1 MDLGVPSFWHKP
13 SQIQQYILLFISVW
27 PQQSGVADSVCRMCS
42 PFSWSRLRRS
52 RSWCHVMNG
61 NPGQQ
66 VYHKGDRWCPF
77 VEGIPESLKTLV
89 LNALICNQSIT
100 SLARW
105 WCSALRW
112 VQRPEPCAR
121 SPLVKVVWRRNPPLG
136 IWKSWKHWEKWWE
149 MIYQLP
155 GASQTNYVICIR
167 FDTQKN
173 DWIRGWALV
182 FYNVDEHLYD
192 TRPGTHKNITCLA
205 THWDHAERKHT
216 QQRLSKRRKRTEPKK
231 KRGHRGDPTAK
242 IHQQFHLWN
251 QTNTRPCGH
260 MDSAEMYVSKLRWP
274 IASSTTDYWQHAQ
287 VYDRSTRNSCGWRV
301 KADLAWFASILCAL
315 ERKELHGSEERA
327 AVSEPIL
334 ISKCFQKPCQ
344 IKQRSKKKGQ
354 PKNKL
359 KFASFHSH
367 IDI

>member
-1 MDLGVPSFWHKP
+1 MDLGVPIYLCVTTTVRSCRLW
-13 SQIQQYILLFISVW
+13 I
-27 PQQSGVADSVCRMCS
+27 CRMCS

-136 IWKSWKHWEKWWE
+136 IWKSWKQCEKWWE

-167 FDTQKN
+167 FDTQK
-173 DWIRGWALV
+173 
-182 FYNVDEHLYD
+182 
-192 TRPGTHKNITCLA
+192 K
-205 THWDHAERKHT
+205 
-216 QQRLSKRRKRTEPKK
+216 RLSSR
-231 KRGHRGDPTAK
+231 
-242 IHQQFHLWN
+242 
-251 QTNTRPCGH
+251 
-260 MDSAEMYVSKLRWP
+260 M
-274 IASSTTDYWQHAQ
+274 STS
-287 VYDRSTRNSCGWRV
+287 V
-301 KADLAWFASILCAL
+301 L
-315 ERKELHGSEERA
+315 
-327 AVSEPIL
+327 
-334 ISKCFQKPCQ
+334 
-344 IKQRSKKKGQ
+344 
-354 PKNKL
+354 
-359 KFASFHSH
+359 
-367 IDI
+367 